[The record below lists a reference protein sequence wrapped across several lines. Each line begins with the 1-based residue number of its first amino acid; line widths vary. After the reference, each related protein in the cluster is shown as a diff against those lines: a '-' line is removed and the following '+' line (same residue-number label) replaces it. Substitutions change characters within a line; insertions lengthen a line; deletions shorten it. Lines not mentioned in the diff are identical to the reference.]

1 MEQLQGNGN
10 NIKSVVKKVWILFF
24 FFYPFAR
31 TLSDL
36 CVLRVY
42 KRERS
47 SFFHWSFGILACM
60 EGLKL
65 NLLFEIS
72 MLHELKKVWRS

>member
-24 FFYPFAR
+24 FFYPFAP

-36 CVLRVY
+36 TCVCCEFI
-42 KRERS
+42 RE
-47 SFFHWSFGILACM
+47 
-60 EGLKL
+60 
-65 NLLFEIS
+65 NVLLFSIGRLVF
-72 MLHELKKVWRS
+72 LHAWKD